1 MNTLFPMTRVFDA
14 AFNNCSPNFKD
25 GEARTDGEATSR
37 GNVTPRADILE
48 GDSEFRI
55 QIDLPGVSQGDLEIS
70 VEDQALSVKAGRR
83 TEVPEGFQARRHE
96 RYSNVDYGRTF
107 SLGNSINV
115 DGIGAA
121 FTDGVLT
128 ITLPKSEKSMPRRIE
143 VQ

>member
-14 AFNNCSPNFKD
+14 AFNNCSPNFKNT
-25 GEARTDGEATSR
+25 ETRTEGRTS
-37 GNVTPRADILE
+37 VTPRADILE

-55 QIDLPGVSQGDLEIS
+55 QIDLPGVAQGDLDIS
-70 VEDQALSVKAGRR
+70 VEDQTLTVKAGRR
-83 TEVPEGFQARRHE
+83 TEVPEGFQTRRHE
-96 RYSNVDYGRTF
+96 RYANVDHLRTF
-107 SLGNSINV
+107 NLGNSIDV
-115 DGIGAA
+115 DSIGAS